1 MLRFTHEVACSSAR
15 GDGDYNFTIMSE
27 SSTRQTQLRTI
38 TTDVAEHYTWG
49 DQCDGWHLVRTPSLS
64 VISERMPPGT
74 AEVAHRHAKAQQFF
88 FVLSGELVL
97 ESAEVRYVLHAR
109 EGAHVPPHVVHQ
121 ALNLSNAPVEF
132 LVISEPPSHGDRI
145 SAG

>member
-1 MLRFTHEVACSSAR
+1 
-15 GDGDYNFTIMSE
+15 MSE
-27 SSTRQTQLRTI
+27 SPTQHTEIRKI
-38 TTDVAEHYTWG
+38 TTDVAEHYVWG
-49 DQCDGWHLVRTPSLS
+49 ERCDGWHLVRSPTLS

-74 AEVAHRHAKAQQFF
+74 SEVAHRHARAQQFF

-97 ESAEVRYVLHAR
+97 ESAGARHVLRAR

-121 ALNLSNAPVEF
+121 ALNLSDAPVEF

-145 SAG
+145 NAD